1 MRVAIYAIL
10 WIISANISDIG
21 YQKMRHVT
29 DTLGPVAEF
38 SNGQWTY
45 MIAGLFAC
53 VFFFATFVQI
63 VKKVW

>member
-10 WIISANISDIG
+10 SVISLNISDSG

-38 SNGQWTY
+38 NNGQWTY
-45 MIAGLFAC
+45 IIAGLFAC